1 MKYRAGIIVLTG
13 MLTLGVRG
21 QNISESVTVEGHYKP
36 EVIAADRLAVLPE
49 VLTLKV
55 ADSPM
60 RYDRKGVTAAFAPD
74 ALPMEATG
82 WRAAKDYD
90 RWKGYADV
98 RLGSWLN
105 SSVSAGY
112 NVLKNDDTRLN
123 VYMQHNST
131 SLWQAWKGD
140 AEAEITAADRRFR
153 YDETIGADIQQ
164 KIGYA
169 GVLSAAAQYHLGYF
183 NYYGTDFGSVKDG
196 RISAPTQTLNDVYA
210 RAAWTGND
218 IGKLSYGADA
228 DVRYFG
234 YRSVYLPL
242 PSNEGELA
250 CDKGS
255 RETALNLGGN
265 IGYNLG
271 KNAKIVL
278 AVRYSGVINAVG
290 NDVNRGELIP
300 AYVLSRNSLSLR
312 LGLNAAVTGNGER
325 TRFRIAP
332 DVMLSARKGIVAFSA
347 SAGGGT
353 HLRTSAWAHMYDYY
367 SDPGTGC
374 HQAAYTPIDARIAVQ
389 LNPGGRWTFGVDGG
403 WRTTLDET
411 FGGYYQA
418 LLNGIVLPD
427 NAFPEGGRIH
437 GFSLGVNAGYEFCR
451 YFSLKGKGTWQPQD
465 GSKGYF
471 NGFDRAA
478 FTAEVSA
485 ESRPIDRLNLGL
497 SYSLRAKRLMG
508 SDNISRLDLKG
519 DYRISD
525 RISAGVELKNLLNR
539 HEETLPGLPLEG
551 FNLTGGVQIT
561 F

>member
-1 MKYRAGIIVLTG
+1 
-13 MLTLGVRG
+13 
-21 QNISESVTVEGHYKP
+21 SVTVEGHYKP
-36 EVIAADRLAVLPE
+36 EVFAADRLAMLPE
-49 VLTLKV
+49 VLMLKV

-74 ALPMEATG
+74 ALPMTATG
-82 WRAAKDYD
+82 WRTSKDYD
-90 RWKGYADV
+90 RCKGYVDV

-112 NVLKNDDTRLN
+112 NAIRNEDTRLN
-123 VYMQHNST
+123 VYLQHNST
-131 SLWQAWKGD
+131 SLWQAWKENAD
-140 AEAEITAADRRFR
+140 AGIPAADRRFR
-153 YDETIGADIQQ
+153 YDETIGADLQQ

-169 GVLSAAAQYHLGYF
+169 GVLTAAAQYHLGYF
-183 NYYGTDFGSVKDG
+183 NYYGTDSGSSKEG
-196 RISAPTQTLNDVYA
+196 RISAPTQTLNDVYVKA
-210 RAAWTGND
+210 GWTGPD

-228 DVRYFG
+228 EVRYFG
-234 YRSVYLPL
+234 YRSMYLPL
-242 PSNEGELA
+242 PGTEGKLA
-250 CDKGS
+250 ADRGS
-255 RETALNLGGN
+255 RETELNIGGN
-265 IGYNLG
+265 VRYKTG
-271 KNAKIVL
+271 KNAQIEVN
-278 AVRYSGVINAVG
+278 VRYSGVINAVG
-290 NDVNRGELIP
+290 NNVNRGELIP
-300 AYVLSRNSLSLR
+300 AYVFSRKSLSLR

-353 HLRTSAWAHMYDYY
+353 HLRTLAWAHTYDYY

-374 HQAAYTPIDARIAVQ
+374 YRAAYTPVDARIAVQ
-389 LNPGGRWTFGVDGG
+389 LNPGGRWTFGVDGA
-403 WRTTLDET
+403 WRTTIDET

-418 LLNGIVLPD
+418 LLNGTMLPG

-437 GFSLGVNAGYEFCR
+437 GFSLGVNAGYDFCR
-451 YFSLKGKGTWQPQD
+451 YISLKGKGTWQPQD

-485 ESRPIDRLNLGL
+485 ESRPIDKLIIGL
-497 SYSLRAKRLMG
+497 CYRLRAKRLLL

-519 DYRISD
+519 DYRITD
-525 RISAGVELKNLLNR
+525 RISVGAELNNLLNR
-539 HEETLPGLPLEG
+539 HEEMLPGLPLEG